1 MRPVHFALSVAAVV
15 SLLGCGGAGATS
27 APSAAGGPSSSGGTQ
42 VAAEEKEFSIGL
54 DKTTVPSGNTTFSI
68 RNTGTVVHE
77 FVVVDTDTAA
87 GALPQ
92 ANGEV
97 DEAQLQVV
105 DEVEDLGVGAS
116 STLTVNL
123 APGHY
128 AIICN
133 VPGHYAGGMHV
144 DLTVQ

>member
-1 MRPVHFALSVAAVV
+1 MRPVHFVLSVAAIV
-15 SLLGCGGAGATS
+15 SLLGCGSGGGATS
-27 APSAAGGPSSSGGTQ
+27 APSAASSSGATQ

-54 DKTTVPSGNTTFSI
+54 DKTSVPSGNTTFNI

-87 GALPQ
+87 GELPQ

-97 DEAQLQVV
+97 DEDQLQVV
-105 DEVEDLGVGAS
+105 DEVEDLAVNATS
-116 STLTVNL
+116 SLTVNL
-123 APGHY
+123 ASGHY